1 MGGRLPCHAID
12 CVKGGVFASH
22 FPGCLGTSRGE
33 CVVRRGRCASARRS
47 EVVRSL
53 GRSPLIGP
61 KSSSA
66 KALED
71 ALSGRMSIATS
82 MLELISRDNGSLAWG
97 DCNIGVDTR
106 EQAEDTSAVK
116 SVR

>member
-1 MGGRLPCHAID
+1 
-12 CVKGGVFASH
+12 VFASQ
-22 FPGCLGTSRGE
+22 FPGSLGTSRGE
-33 CVVRRGRCASARRS
+33 YVVRRGRCASARRS

-71 ALSGRMSIATS
+71 ALSGCMSIATS
-82 MLELISRDNGSLAWG
+82 MLELVGRDIGSLSWG

-106 EQAEDTSAVK
+106 EKAADTSAVK